1 MCVYTHTVQEKD
13 YIYTLILRGIS
24 DGREPIF
31 LSRSLDSRD
40 AVSTERFRFVVQ
52 LNQTDYVDYVQEIKR
67 SDVWEMSCG
76 RCWPKQE
83 KNEKTEGLSCAGAGH
98 LEPGTCGGLL

>member
-1 MCVYTHTVQEKD
+1 MGRAEGTLSYKSWVRGHLLVVFQHLAICATLCYVCVYTYCTGKGL
-13 YIYTLILRGIS
+13 YIYTHILRGIS

-67 SDVWEMSCG
+67 SDV
-76 RCWPKQE
+76 
-83 KNEKTEGLSCAGAGH
+83 
-98 LEPGTCGGLL
+98 